1 MSWRAGE
8 APTPEILPMLLEA
21 KKLLC
26 TLPSW
31 AAGYRTIAPEARV
44 PPLLGMSVL
53 IPIPKAKPLKLLV
66 VLLIVYQ

>member
-1 MSWRAGE
+1 
-8 APTPEILPMLLEA
+8 MLLEA